1 MPFPGVEKIASL
13 VTAGVD
19 GKQLIRQTKIINKL
33 QMREDTFDVSGF
45 QLAVGCPRGKN
56 DSH

>member
-45 QLAVGCPRGKN
+45 QLAVGCPREKK
-56 DSH
+56 